1 MKQGVRR
8 GGVRLVVFAVLVGLA
23 AVGCAAGRAGTAEAG
38 TAAAVGD
45 AAGSEYGAE
54 SAESAVARFLE
65 GVRGGDY
72 PAMARVFGTASGPA
86 ERRWGRGETEQ
97 RMFILAGVLAH
108 RSHRL
113 RPLPVAAS
121 GGTARW
127 VAELEGTRRGAVSVP
142 FVLAAH
148 EGRWFVERILTDVL
162 SGS

>member
-1 MKQGVRR
+1 M
-8 GGVRLVVFAVLVGLA
+8 
-23 AVGCAAGRAGTAEAG
+23 GR
-38 TAAAVGD
+38 
-45 AAGSEYGAE
+45 
-54 SAESAVARFLE
+54 
-65 GVRGGDY
+65 
-72 PAMARVFGTASGPA
+72 P

-97 RMFILAGVLAH
+97 RMFILAGLLAH

-113 RPLPVAAS
+113 RPLPVAES

-127 VAELEGTRRGAVSVP
+127 VVELEGTRRGDVSVP

>member
-1 MKQGVRR
+1 MRQGVRR
-8 GGVRLVVFAVLVGLA
+8 GGVLLVASAVLVGLA
-23 AVGCAAGRAGTAEAG
+23 VAGCAVGRAGTTDAG
-38 TAAAVGD
+38 GGPD
-45 AAGSEYGAE
+45 GSEYGAE

-72 PAMARVFGTASGPA
+72 PAMARVFGTAGGPA

-97 RMFILAGVLAH
+97 RMFILAGLLAH

-113 RPLPVAAS
+113 RPLPVAES
-121 GGTARW
+121 VGTARW
-127 VAELEGTRRGAVSVP
+127 VAELEGTRGGDVSVP
-142 FVLAAH
+142 FVVAVS

>member
-1 MKQGVRR
+1 MRR
-8 GGVRLVVFAVLVGLA
+8 GDVGLMA
-23 AVGCAAGRAGTAEAG
+23 FVVLAGLVAVGCAAGRAGTAEVG
-38 TAAAVGD
+38 TTAAVGD

-65 GVRGGDY
+65 AVRGGDY
-72 PAMARVFGTASGPA
+72 PAMARVFGTAGGPA

-113 RPLPVAAS
+113 RPLPMAAS
-121 GGTARW
+121 RGTARW
-127 VAELEGTRRGAVSVP
+127 VAELEGTRRGDVSVP

-148 EGRWFVERILTDVL
+148 EGRWFVERIVTDML